1 MQICAGLWKC
11 EIQLTWHL
19 LDMRYLHCILKI
31 PFQNSSVKLVSWV
44 GGEIGTTQRHSA
56 IPSTRSVLGYYMRV
70 LLYST
75 VHFSSRQE
83 KDKRNQRNK
92 SKQWDNIDQE
102 EENIVSGMLA
112 TTATTSLLGQN
123 TILKIKWDS
132 LIALSEKLLCIG
144 GDNTREVLHWI
155 CEKLRKQMWK
165 SRVSEVQE

>member
-1 MQICAGLWKC
+1 
-11 EIQLTWHL
+11 
-19 LDMRYLHCILKI
+19 MRYLHCILKI

-112 TTATTSLLGQN
+112 TTATTSLLG
-123 TILKIKWDS
+123 
-132 LIALSEKLLCIG
+132 
-144 GDNTREVLHWI
+144 
-155 CEKLRKQMWK
+155 
-165 SRVSEVQE
+165 